1 VNREGEHHCPNCR
14 QSVTKHRP
22 WCGDVRATE
31 QPKEGD
37 FIDHPVFGKT
47 ELISVYSRA
56 QAIDDGILIDCTRDP
71 FDELNR
77 NAGVTFDVAMTSA
90 AFQRYVKVPEGFH
103 GSQDI
108 EGRYWDIIWMFRS
121 ATRRSKTN
129 DHELLFDFVCLANGT
144 DEANDEQTCGAGY
157 ELVQLKAIAG
167 PGDRG
172 EPCLTFMLPSED

>member
-1 VNREGEHHCPNCR
+1 
-14 QSVTKHRP
+14 
-22 WCGDVRATE
+22 VRTTE
-31 QPKEGD
+31 PPKEGD
-37 FIDHPVFGKT
+37 FIDHPFLGKT

-56 QAIDDGILIDCTRDP
+56 QAIEDGILIDCTQDP

-77 NAGVTFDVAMTSA
+77 NAGVTFDVAMTCA
-90 AFQRYVKVPEGFH
+90 VFQRYVKVPDGHH
-103 GSQDI
+103 GYQDI

-121 ATRRSKTN
+121 ATRRTKA
-129 DHELLFDFVCLANGT
+129 DGDELLFDFVCLPNGT
-144 DEANDEQTCGAGY
+144 DQANDAQTTAAGY